1 VANDGAI
8 AAGKNRA
15 TLAGALDKCG
25 MTDEVDT
32 AMDRMQAARAHPAL
46 DRAAIDARRE
56 ELSATHHP
64 ALARGE
70 CSDDAVD
77 SRVPNS
83 TIVGA
88 RTLRAGFGSHT
99 DPKPARVLRA
109 PASVGLGT
117 ARRYRGPP
125 YLPARPPAPPTR
137 RSFTRSPP
145 NRTTPAT

>member
-99 DPKPARVLRA
+99 TPNPHAYSA
-109 PASVGLGT
+109 PPASVGLGT

-125 YLPARPPAPPTR
+125 YLPARPPAPPTGR
-137 RSFTRSPP
+137 DLADPP
-145 NRTTPAT
+145 VPR